1 MILQSYLPPAIL
13 RGIPILTT
21 LSRQPCSQ
29 KKICRLGWLK
39 KGQTSKPKE
48 WLSAKRKLIQ
58 REDKAI
64 LKPSL
69 ITSRDG
75 RDTAPTWK
83 DKAHGFIKHN
93 FSSFLSYNAMTLVWE
108 IIDEKQQEKKKHRR
122 LSPKQEKK
130 DEEVNIMVTWSREHS
145 KFGVSSMCWRSR
157 PGVQTKI
164 LSRFT
169 CSFSVSI
176 SLRPPIRRPALKL
189 WRFPTVFNTSK
200 SWPANS
206 RVGDI
211 MMLPTPSSGPHVSL
225 YNFSRT

>member
-108 IIDEKQQEKKKHRR
+108 IIDEKQQEKKKAQKTVTKTGKERWGSKYNGD
-122 LSPKQEKK
+122 LKQGTFKVWSLIHVLKK
-130 DEEVNIMVTWSREHS
+130 PTRSANQNIEPIYMLLLCVNIFAT
-145 KFGVSSMCWRSR
+145 
-157 PGVQTKI
+157 T
-164 LSRFT
+164 
-169 CSFSVSI
+169 
-176 SLRPPIRRPALKL
+176 
-189 WRFPTVFNTSK
+189 N
-200 SWPANS
+200 
-206 RVGDI
+206 
-211 MMLPTPSSGPHVSL
+211 
-225 YNFSRT
+225 